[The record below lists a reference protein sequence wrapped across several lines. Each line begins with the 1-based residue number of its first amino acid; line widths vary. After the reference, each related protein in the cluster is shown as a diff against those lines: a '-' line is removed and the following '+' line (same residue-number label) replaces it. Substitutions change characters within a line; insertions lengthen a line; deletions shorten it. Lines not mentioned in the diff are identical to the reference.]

1 MSKVNTLKKNREFN
15 YVYRKGKAFSG
26 NFLVL
31 ICLKRKFGPVRA
43 GFSVSKKVGKAVVRN
58 KVRRR
63 LKEAFA
69 LKRPQIKGSYYLIFV
84 ARPAIASAKFTEI
97 QSCMNYLSTRAHML
111 DT

>member
-1 MSKVNTLKKNREFN
+1 MSKLNTLKKNREFN

-31 ICLKRKFGPVRA
+31 ICMKRKFGPVRA

-63 LKEAFA
+63 LKEAFVGQMP
-69 LKRPQIKGSYYLIFV
+69 LISGSYYLIFV
-84 ARPAIASAKFTEI
+84 ARPSIASASFTQI
-97 QSCMNYLSTRAHML
+97 QSCMKYLLTRAHMF
-111 DT
+111 DE